1 MRFDSFALLSYNNS
15 VFMKQFVSPRAR
27 QHLTVLAVLL
37 LSIAITLGQGTVVYQ
52 QFEIPTVNGWPVIG
66 LPSNP
71 YNLDMDGNG
80 TTDFVFQSGQS
91 GFAIFPQTGSAVLAA
106 TAGSLDFNSYG
117 LPLIAGQQI
126 DSLAPVGAFWDA
138 SGSGSLLTSARN
150 TGAIGFFTGQIAYLG
165 VQFRRGGQLH
175 YGYLHLDVSFVG
187 ANAGNLLA
195 LAWDTRPDAG
205 IFAGA
210 VPEPSAW
217 ALLILAGSLLTL
229 QKRK

>member
-1 MRFDSFALLSYNNS
+1 
-15 VFMKQFVSPRAR
+15 MKQFVLRLAR
-27 QHLTVLAVLL
+27 QHLAVLAGLL
-37 LSIAITLGQGTVVYQ
+37 LPIAMAHGQGTVVYQ

-117 LPLIAGQQI
+117 LPLAAGQQI

-138 SGSGSLLTSARN
+138 SENGSLLTSARN
-150 TGAIGFFTGQIAYLG
+150 TGAIGLFTGQTAYLG
-165 VQFRRGGQLH
+165 VQFAREGQLH

-187 ANAGNLLA
+187 VNAGNLLA
-195 LAWDTRPDAG
+195 LGWDTRPGAG
-205 IFAGA
+205 IIAGA
-210 VPEPSAW
+210 VPEPSTW
-217 ALLILAGSLLTL
+217 AFLILAGSLLAL
-229 QKRK
+229 QKRT